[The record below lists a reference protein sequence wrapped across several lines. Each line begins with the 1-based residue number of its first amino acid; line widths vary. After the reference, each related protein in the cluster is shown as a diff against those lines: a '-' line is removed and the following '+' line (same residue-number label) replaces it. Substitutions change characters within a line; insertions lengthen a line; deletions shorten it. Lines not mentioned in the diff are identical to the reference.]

1 MAFAQKLFFYMR
13 DANKYFQAQFTMNS
27 IQKQIQR
34 FTSTRILRIALT
46 IALCSIL
53 AMPSTTH
60 ADGTIVILNGTSSAG
75 KTSITKELQKIYGNT
90 YAFVHGD
97 YVETYAYIE
106 DPLIKAGPM
115 DIRNQLSF
123 DALLHYVKTASQ
135 NGTNLIVDIV
145 QSDDKYERD
154 FSALKCD
161 KLIKVLVY
169 CPLDVIVNH
178 VAKRNK
184 SGIEAEKRNIFQSV
198 SQFNDIY
205 KLEEFE
211 YETVV
216 DRIQTNSIKQVL
228 CLSQQEIEFCIQ
240 TEWQLTEKE
249 AIEERQKAKLFALE
263 FIEQFQLDRLEEIVL
278 VPKKPWD
285 LILNKALYSSEECAE
300 IIKRYL
306 D

>member
-1 MAFAQKLFFYMR
+1 MAFAQKSFFYMR
-13 DANKYFQAQFTMNS
+13 QPNKHFQAQLTMNTM
-27 IQKQIQR
+27 QKQIQR